1 MSRLQ
6 LLDLSIDLQRQRV
19 EREGVALDVSG
30 LSFRLFACLLSHG
43 DRVLGFDQLASEVWA
58 PAVVSE
64 ETITQRI
71 KLLRQALGDDSRA
84 PRYIRSVRG
93 QGYQL
98 CAPPQPLADT
108 ETAPPTPASPQGSR
122 RWLWVGLAAL
132 VSIAAGAALWWWRSH
147 EEGPRSPLLA
157 RAAYYAGIGQADNNE
172 RAIALYQQ
180 ALAADPDDPAA
191 LLGLSRLSSARTC
204 LYNGGRDNAER
215 GLRLARQLLRRD
227 ADSAAAWSALAY
239 AHDCLGDIG
248 QAVSGYERA
257 LRLDPDNDHT
267 RASLAY
273 LYQEQGKIADA
284 LRGNMQ
290 LRGDPAR
297 VRFRD
302 VQVARELELLGFVE
316 AARRRHQ
323 ANFRLFPDNVFSN
336 IAWPRSL
343 FGAGRYDEAASALNE
358 ALTRGT
364 PHPELY
370 LLQGEL
376 ALQRGDRAAA
386 RAAFAQALRL
396 RPQGSLG
403 ITVAGLYAEAPA
415 SPQWIA
421 QRIAELRPKAG
432 QPAPWPSLYLELAL
446 LELGRQQPDAAV
458 AALGEAVDAGY
469 RDRAYLQ
476 TSPLFRALHDDPGY
490 ARVLARIDADLAAQR
505 ARVASADWKPADL
518 P

>member
-98 CAPPQPLADT
+98 CAPPQPLADA
-108 ETAPPTPASPQGSR
+108 ETAPQAPTRRTR
-122 RWLWVGLAAL
+122 RWLWAGLAAL
-132 VSIAAGAALWWWRSH
+132 ALAMIGVGAALWWRTNH
-147 EEGPRSPLLA
+147 ERARSPLLT

-227 ADSAAAWSALAY
+227 VDSAAAWSALGY

-248 QAVSGYERA
+248 QAVAGYERA
-257 LRLDPDNDHT
+257 LRLDPDDDHT

-302 VQVARELELLGFVE
+302 VQVARELELLGFAE

-364 PHPELY
+364 PHPELH

-376 ALQRGDRAAA
+376 ALQRGDHAAA
-386 RAAFAQALRL
+386 RAAFAQARRL

-403 ITVAGLYAEAPA
+403 LTVEGLYAEPAP

-446 LELGRQQPDAAV
+446 LELARRQPEAAV
-458 AALGEAVDAGY
+458 AALDDAVDAGY

-476 TSPLFRALHDDPGY
+476 ASPLFRALHGDPGY
-490 ARVLARIDADLAAQR
+490 ARVLARIDADIAAQR

>member
-6 LLDLSIDLQRQRV
+6 LLDLTVDLQRQRV

-43 DRVLGFDQLASEVWA
+43 DRVLGFDQLASAVWA

-98 CAPPQPLADT
+98 CAVPQALADA
-108 ETAPPTPASPQGSR
+108 EPAAADAASPSNR
-122 RWLWVGLAAL
+122 RWWLWAGAAVL
-132 VSIAAGAALWWWRSH
+132 VVMAAAAALWWRH
-147 EEGPRSPLLA
+147 GTQPPKSPLLA
-157 RAAYYAGIGQADNNE
+157 RADYYAGIGQADDNE
-172 RAIALYQQ
+172 RAIALYRQ
-180 ALAADPDDPAA
+180 ALAADPDDAAA

-204 LYNGGRDNAER
+204 LYNGGRDDAER
-215 GLRLARQLLRRD
+215 GLALAGQLLRRD
-227 ADSAAAWSALAY
+227 GGSAKAWSALGY

-248 QAVSGYERA
+248 AAVAGYERA
-257 LRLDPDNDHT
+257 LKLDPDDDNT

-273 LYQEQGKIADA
+273 LYQEQGKVAEA

-336 IAWPRSL
+336 ITWPRSL
-343 FGAGRYDEAASALNE
+343 FGERRYDEAAAALAE

-364 PHPELY
+364 PHPDLY

-403 ITVAGLYAEAPA
+403 LIVDGLYAEPAPTPA
-415 SPQWIA
+415 WIA
-421 QRIAELRPKAG
+421 QRIAELRPLPTR
-432 QPAPWPSLYLELAL
+432 PAPWPGVHLELAM
-446 LELGRQQPDAAV
+446 LELARQQPAAAV
-458 AALGEAVDAGY
+458 AALDAAVDAGY

-476 TSPLFRALHDDPGY
+476 ASPLFAALRGDPGY
-490 ARVLARIDADLAAQR
+490 ARVLARIDADIARQR
-505 ARVASADWKPADL
+505 AQVTSAAWKPADV

>member
-6 LLDLSIDLQRQRV
+6 LLDLHIDLQRQRV
-19 EREGVALDVSG
+19 ERAGAALDVSG

-43 DRVLGFDQLASEVWA
+43 DRVLSYDRLAQEVWA

-98 CAPPQPLADT
+98 CAVPQPVADT
-108 ETAPPTPASPQGSR
+108 EPEAAAATPRSR
-122 RWLWVGLAAL
+122 RWRWLGAAAL
-132 VSIAAGAALWWWRSH
+132 AVAGMTAALWWRQASS
-147 EEGPRSPLLA
+147 PSKSPLLT
-157 RAAYYAGIGQADNNE
+157 RAEYYAGIGQADNNE
-172 RAIALYQQ
+172 RAIALYRQ
-180 ALAADPDDPAA
+180 ALAADPDDAAA

-215 GLRLARQLLRRD
+215 GLVLARQLLRRD
-227 ADSAAAWSALAY
+227 AGSAKAWAAQAY
-239 AHDCLGDIG
+239 AYDCLGDIG
-248 QAVSGYERA
+248 AAVSGYERA
-257 LRLDPDNDHT
+257 LRLDPDDDNT

-273 LYQEQGKIADA
+273 LQMEQGKVADA

-302 VQVARELELLGFVE
+302 VQVARGLELLGFTE

-343 FGAGRYDEAASALNE
+343 FGAQRYEEAASVVSE
-358 ALTRGT
+358 ALARGT
-364 PHPELY
+364 PHPDLY

-376 ALQRGDRAAA
+376 ALRRGDRTAA
-386 RAAFAQALRL
+386 RVAFAQALRL
-396 RPQGSLG
+396 RPQSSLG
-403 ITVAGLYAEAPA
+403 ITVDALYADPAPTPA
-415 SPQWIA
+415 WIA
-421 QRIAELRPKAG
+421 QRLAELRPSPT
-432 QPAPWPSLYLELAL
+432 QPAPWPGLHLELAM
-446 LELGRQQPDAAV
+446 LELARQRPDAAV
-458 AALGEAVDAGY
+458 AALAAAVDAGY

-476 TSPLFRALHDDPGY
+476 ASPLFAALHDDPAY
-490 ARVLARIDADLAAQR
+490 ARVLARIDADMARQR
-505 ARVASADWKPADL
+505 AQVTSAAWKPADV

>member
-43 DRVLGFDQLASEVWA
+43 DRVLGFDQLASGVWA

-98 CAPPQPLADT
+98 CAPPQPLADA
-108 ETAPPTPASPQGSR
+108 EPAQQAVPPRRAR
-122 RWLWVGLAAL
+122 RWLWAGAAAL
-132 VSIAAGAALWWWRSH
+132 AFAAIGLCAALWWRSQD
-147 EEGPRSPLLA
+147 ERPRSPLLA

-227 ADSAAAWSALAY
+227 TGSAAAWSALGY
-239 AHDCLGDIG
+239 AHDCLGDLG
-248 QAVSGYERA
+248 QAVAGYERA
-257 LRLDPDNDHT
+257 LRLDPDDDKT

-273 LYQEQGKIADA
+273 LYQEQGKVADA
-284 LRGNMQ
+284 LHGNMQ

-302 VQVARELELLGFVE
+302 VQVARELELLGFAE

-358 ALTRGT
+358 ALARGT
-364 PHPELY
+364 PHPDLH

-376 ALQRGDRAAA
+376 ALQRGDRAGA
-386 RAAFAQALRL
+386 RAAFEQARRL

-403 ITVAGLYAEAPA
+403 VTLSGLYAETAP
-415 SPQWIA
+415 SPPWIA
-421 QRIAELRPKAG
+421 GRIAELRPSSP
-432 QPAPWPSLYLELAL
+432 QPAPWPGVYLELAL
-446 LELGRQQPDAAV
+446 LELARQRPAAAV
-458 AALGEAVDAGY
+458 AALDDAVDAGY

-476 TSPLFRALHDDPGY
+476 ASPLWRPLHGDPGY
-490 ARVLARIDADLAAQR
+490 ARVLARIDADIAAQR
-505 ARVASADWKPADL
+505 ARVVSADWKPADL

>member
-6 LLDLSIDLQRQRV
+6 LLDLTVDLQRQRV
-19 EREGVALDVSG
+19 EREGAALDVSG

-43 DRVLGFDQLASEVWA
+43 DRVLGFDQLAGEVWA

-98 CAPPQPLADT
+98 CAVPQPLADA
-108 ETAPPTPASPQGSR
+108 EAAMAEVASPSNAR
-122 RWLWVGLAAL
+122 RWLWAVAAVL
-132 VSIAAGAALWWWRSH
+132 VVAAATAALWWRH
-147 EEGPRSPLLA
+147 GTPPPKSPLLA
-157 RAAYYAGIGQADNNE
+157 RADYYAGIGQADDNE
-172 RAIALYQQ
+172 RAIALYRQ
-180 ALAADPDDPAA
+180 ALAADPDDVSA

-204 LYNGGRDNAER
+204 LYNGGRDDAER
-215 GLRLARQLLRRD
+215 GLALARQLLRRD
-227 ADSAAAWSALAY
+227 GGNAKAWSALGY

-248 QAVSGYERA
+248 AAVAGYERA
-257 LRLDPDNDHT
+257 LKLDPDADNT
-267 RASLAY
+267 RSSLAY
-273 LYQEQGKIADA
+273 LYQEQGRVADA

-343 FGAGRYDEAASALNE
+343 FGERRYDEAAGALAE

-364 PHPELY
+364 PHPDLY
-370 LLQGEL
+370 MLQGEL

-396 RPQGSLG
+396 RPQSSLG
-403 ITVAGLYAEAPA
+403 LTVNGLYAEPAPTPDWVA
-415 SPQWIA
+415 R
-421 QRIAELRPKAG
+421 RIAELRPLPT
-432 QPAPWPSLYLELAL
+432 QPAPWPGVHLELAM
-446 LELGRQQPDAAV
+446 LELARQQPVAAAAALDAAV
-458 AALGEAVDAGY
+458 TAGY

-476 TSPLFRALHDDPGY
+476 ASPLFAALRGDPGY
-490 ARVLARIDADLAAQR
+490 ARVLARIDADIARQR
-505 ARVASADWKPADL
+505 AQVTSAAWKPADV

>member
-6 LLDLSIDLQRQRV
+6 LLDLHIDLQRQRV
-19 EREGVALDVSG
+19 ERAGAALDVSG
-30 LSFRLFACLLSHG
+30 LSFRLFACLLAHG
-43 DRVLGFDQLASEVWA
+43 DRVMSYDRLAQEVWA

-98 CAPPQPLADT
+98 CAVPQAVAEAEPEAAA
-108 ETAPPTPASPQGSR
+108 TAPRSR
-122 RWLWVGLAAL
+122 RWRWAGAAAL
-132 VSIAAGAALWWWRSH
+132 VAAAVVAALWWRYAATPSK
-147 EEGPRSPLLA
+147 SPLLA
-157 RAAYYAGIGQADNNE
+157 RADYYAGIGQADNNE

-180 ALAADPDDPAA
+180 ALAANPDDAAA
-191 LLGLSRLSSARTC
+191 LIGLSRLSSARTC

-215 GLRLARQLLRRD
+215 GLALARQLLRRD
-227 ADSAAAWSALAY
+227 AENAKAWSAQAY
-239 AHDCLGDIG
+239 AHDCLGDIDA
-248 QAVSGYERA
+248 AVSGYERA
-257 LRLDPDNDHT
+257 LRLDPDDDNT

-273 LYQEQGKIADA
+273 LQMEQGQVADA

-302 VQVARELELLGFVE
+302 VQVARGLELLGFAE

-343 FGAGRYDEAASALNE
+343 FGARRYDEATAAVRE

-364 PHPELY
+364 PHPDLY

-376 ALQRGDRAAA
+376 ALQRGDRAGA

-396 RPQGSLG
+396 RPQSSLG
-403 ITVAGLYAEAPA
+403 ITVNALYADTAPT
-415 SPQWIA
+415 PTWIA
-421 QRIAELRPKAG
+421 QRLAELRPSPA
-432 QPAPWPSLYLELAL
+432 QPAPWPGLHLELAM
-446 LELGRQQPDAAV
+446 LELARQRPDAAV
-458 AALGEAVDAGY
+458 AALDAAVAAGY

-476 TSPLFRALHDDPGY
+476 ASPLFAALHGDPAF
-490 ARVLARIDADLAAQR
+490 ARVLARIDTDMARQR
-505 ARVASADWKPADL
+505 AQVASAAWKPADL

>member
-6 LLDLSIDLQRQRV
+6 LLDLTVDLQRQRV

-43 DRVLGFDQLASEVWA
+43 DRVLGFDQLAREVWA

-98 CAPPQPLADT
+98 CAVPQPLADAAAAAVA
-108 ETAPPTPASPQGSR
+108 APPPSARR
-122 RWLWVGLAAL
+122 RWPWL
-132 VSIAAGAALWWWRSH
+132 AGAALIVAAAAALWWRH
-147 EEGPRSPLLA
+147 GAQAPKSPLLA
-157 RAAYYAGIGQADNNE
+157 RADYYAGIGQADDNE
-172 RAIALYQQ
+172 RAIALYRQ
-180 ALAADPDDPAA
+180 ALAADPDDAAA
-191 LLGLSRLSSARTC
+191 LIGLSRLSSARTC
-204 LYNGGRDNAER
+204 LYNGGRDNAEH
-215 GLRLARQLLRRD
+215 GLVLAGQLLRRD
-227 ADSAAAWSALAY
+227 AGSAKAWSALAY
-239 AHDCLGDIG
+239 AHDCLGNIG
-248 QAVSGYERA
+248 AAVAGYERA
-257 LRLDPDNDHT
+257 LRLDPGDDKT

-273 LYQEQGKIADA
+273 LHQEQGKVADA

-302 VQVARELELLGFVE
+302 VQIARELELLGFVE

-343 FGAGRYDEAASALNE
+343 FGQRRYDEAAGALAE

-364 PHPELY
+364 PHPDLY

-376 ALQRGDRAAA
+376 ALQRGDRTAA

-403 ITVAGLYAEAPA
+403 ATVDGLYAEPAPTPA
-415 SPQWIA
+415 WIA
-421 QRIAELRPKAG
+421 RRIAELHPLPT
-432 QPAPWPSLYLELAL
+432 QPAPWPGVYLELAM
-446 LELGRQQPDAAV
+446 LELARQQPAAAV
-458 AALGEAVDAGY
+458 AALDAAVDAGY

-476 TSPLFRALHDDPGY
+476 ASPLFAELRGDPGY
-490 ARVLARIDADLAAQR
+490 ARVLARIDADIARQR
-505 ARVASADWKPADL
+505 AQVTSAAWKPADV